1 MSKTIGV
8 IAIKGGVGKTTT
20 AVNLGSSLANDFN
33 KKVLVVDGNFSAPNL
48 GLHIGVV
55 NPGITLHD
63 VLSGRTPVTKAIYQH
78 EQGFDY
84 IPSNLIHRK
93 IDVYK
98 LKQKLN
104 EIKANYDVILV
115 DSSPNLNH
123 EMLSTIVASD
133 ELLVV
138 TTPDYPTL
146 SATMNA
152 VRIAKHRKTPIS
164 GLVLNK
170 VRNKHFELS
179 LDDIEKST
187 NTPVLA
193 VLGDDIKVLE
203 ALSETLPYSTHFGER
218 DSAIEYKKLAGSLVG
233 DIYEDNRFKSK
244 IKRLFKRPE
253 KADINRD
260 VYRDSQK

>member
-20 AVNLGSSLANDFN
+20 TVNLGASLAKDFG
-33 KKVLVVDGNFSAPNL
+33 KKVLIVDGNYSAPNL

-55 NPGITLHD
+55 KPEKTLHD
-63 VLSGRTPVTKAIYQH
+63 VLSGKLNIKKATYAH
-78 EQGFDY
+78 DLGFDY
-84 IPSNLIHRK
+84 LPSNLIHKK

-98 LKQKLN
+98 LKQKLA
-104 EIKANYDVILV
+104 EIKSNYDVILV

-152 VRIAKHRKTPIS
+152 VRLAKQKSTKIS

-170 VRNKHFELS
+170 VRNKNFELNLS
-179 LDDIEKST
+179 DIEDAT

-193 VLGDDIKVLE
+193 ILNDDLKVLE
-203 ALSETLPYSTHFGER
+203 SLAETTPFALRHPGQN
-218 DSAIEYKKLAGSLVG
+218 AAVEYKELAGTLIG
-233 DIYEDNRFKSK
+233 DRFNDGRFVTK
-244 IKRLFKRPE
+244 IKRLFSSPSKQ
-253 KADINRD
+253 DVNRTL
-260 VYRDSQK
+260 YRDLGK